1 MDKDEL
7 FEKLAEAQNLL
18 NEVYGVACN
27 NPKLKELERLMS
39 VADTCIIEAL
49 ETDWSI
55 END

>member
-27 NPKLKELERLMS
+27 NPKLKELEHLMS

-49 ETDWSI
+49 ETDWDL
-55 END
+55 E